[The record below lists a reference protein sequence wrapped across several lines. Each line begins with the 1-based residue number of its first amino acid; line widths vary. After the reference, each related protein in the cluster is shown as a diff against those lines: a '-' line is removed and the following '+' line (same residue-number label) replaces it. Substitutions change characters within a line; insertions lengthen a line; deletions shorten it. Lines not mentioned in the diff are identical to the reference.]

1 MMRRSGWFERLRLW
15 LWSQG
20 EPVRRQ
26 VLVILMLAAGAL
38 VAAVFVWS
46 FQMTLQI
53 ATRSAEPASGS
64 LPSVPESLRASAR
77 DLWQFVRSAF
87 RKPAPTGESLA
98 PQPTARDS
106 DLTPHKLP
114 TAR

>member
-1 MMRRSGWFERLRLW
+1 MTRGPGWFERLRLW

-38 VAAVFVWS
+38 VAVVFVWS

-53 ATRSAEPASGS
+53 ATRPAEPAAGS

-87 RKPAPTGESLA
+87 TKPARQEPNPESPASGE
-98 PQPTARDS
+98 PE
-106 DLTPHKLP
+106 LTPHKLP
-114 TAR
+114 EAK